1 MNKIN
6 YNYIFNFEINY
17 YFFRSLVLSVILI
30 FLYGCNSEE
39 AFNDNIIENRK
50 ELVNIQILPVKNITL
65 GVSDL
70 KIAKG
75 GYQAFVA
82 IGFYSDDSSE
92 NISDEVFWSSTFS
105 EIATITEIG
114 IAKGLDV
121 GITSIKAI
129 KDGIISNELSL
140 TVTAAA
146 LESIQIT
153 PAVVSLAKG
162 NSQQYTAMGFYSD
175 ESSREL
181 TQEVSWRS
189 RDTSIATI
197 SEAGLVVGVSVG
209 NSTITA
215 VKDGVVSNDGRLTV
229 TAAALESIQIT
240 PAVVSLAKGNSQ
252 QYTAM
257 GFYSDETSRELTQE
271 VSWRSRDTSIATIS
285 EAGLV
290 VGVGV
295 GNSTITAVKD
305 GVMSND
311 GRLTVTTAALESI
324 QITPAVVSFA
334 KGNSQQYTAMGFYSD
349 ESSRELTQEVSW
361 RSRDTSIATISE
373 AGLVVGV
380 GVGNS
385 TITAVKDGVVS
396 NDGRLTVTTAALE
409 SIQITPAVVS
419 FAKGN
424 SQQYTAMG
432 FYSDESSRELTQE
445 VSWRSRDTSIATIS
459 EAGLVVGVG
468 VGNSTITAVKDG
480 VMSNDGRLTVT
491 TAALESIQIT
501 PAVVS
506 LAKGNSQQYTAM
518 GFYSDES
525 SRELTQE
532 VSWRSRD
539 TSIATISEAGLVV
552 GVGVGNSTITAVKDG
567 VVSNEGRLT
576 VTTAAL
582 ESIQITPAVVSLAK
596 GNSQQ
601 YTAMGFYSDETS
613 RELTQ
618 EVSWRSSAI
627 AVATISEQGMAV
639 GVDVGETII
648 SAVKDGVISNRVNLI
663 VNEAVL
669 ESIIISPV
677 NASIIKG
684 STLQHAATG
693 IYSDGTSQ
701 ELTQEVSWRSSD
713 TSIAII
719 SEVGVAI
726 GVDVGSSTITAVK
739 DGILSNDGR
748 LTVIAI
754 SEPVNY
760 FVSVKP
766 KHSVIFVGG
775 EQQFE
780 AELVYDDGSREILPN
795 SRVMWNSSAFNI
807 ATITNTGRAKGI
819 VDGGTRIQA
828 TLVDN
833 VNVWGETTLSV
844 INVQSLFA
852 YTINVTGGV
861 VLNYGDRLGLT
872 VTGLYSLSNGGF
884 VDLTYTSIWTSSDH
898 NVIRMEGP
906 VAYAV
911 GFGSATITATYE
923 GRVSSVELTVR

>member
-39 AFNDNIIENRK
+39 AFNNNIIENRK

-140 TVTAAA
+140 TVTAAG

-162 NSQQYTAMGFYSD
+162 NSQQYTAMGFFSD
-175 ESSREL
+175 ETSREL
-181 TQEVSWRS
+181 TQEVSWHS

-197 SEAGLVVGVSVG
+197 SDVGLVVGVGVG

-215 VKDGVVSNDGRLTV
+215 VKDGVMSNDGRLTV

-324 QITPAVVSFA
+324 QITPAVVSLA

-349 ESSRELTQEVSW
+349 ET
-361 RSRDTSIATISE
+361 
-373 AGLVVGV
+373 
-380 GVGNS
+380 
-385 TITAVKDGVVS
+385 
-396 NDGRLTVTTAALE
+396 
-409 SIQITPAVVS
+409 
-419 FAKGN
+419 
-424 SQQYTAMG
+424 
-432 FYSDESSRELTQE
+432 SRELTQE

-518 GFYSDES
+518 GFYSDET

-539 TSIATISEAGLVV
+539 TSIATISEVGLVV

-567 VVSNEGRLT
+567 VVSNDGRLT
-576 VTTAAL
+576 VTAAAL

-719 SEVGVAI
+719 SEVGVAV